1 MTDPNISDVD
11 EYARLAVRECA
22 RLRLDLSALRE
33 RVAELESRLD
43 AVLERLEQAADRLEQ
58 QAESRPSIPSDDRLE
73 RLAEA
78 IERRIR
84 ERSEPPPDSAEVKT
98 AGGTRV
104 RAPWWLA
111 LVLALVLLLIAAI
124 WRVEELSK
132 ALSLDGGS
140 AQMIR
145 AALR

>member
-1 MTDPNISDVD
+1 MSGPSIADVD
-11 EYARLAVRECA
+11 DYARLAVRECA

-33 RVAELESRLD
+33 RVAELESRFEG
-43 AVLERLEQAADRLEQ
+43 ALERLEQAAERLEQ
-58 QAESRPSIPSDDRLE
+58 RAESQPSLTSDDRLE

-140 AQMIR
+140 VQVIR

>member
-1 MTDPNISDVD
+1 MSGPSIADVD
-11 EYARLAVRECA
+11 DYARLAVRECA

-33 RVAELESRLD
+33 RVAELESRFEG
-43 AVLERLEQAADRLEQ
+43 ALERLEQAAERLEQ
-58 QAESRPSIPSDDRLE
+58 QSESRSSIPSDDRLE

-111 LVLALVLLLIAAI
+111 LVLALVLLIIAAI
-124 WRVEELSK
+124 WRIEELSR
-132 ALSLDGGS
+132 ALSLDASS
-140 AQMIR
+140 AEAII
-145 AALR
+145 ATLR